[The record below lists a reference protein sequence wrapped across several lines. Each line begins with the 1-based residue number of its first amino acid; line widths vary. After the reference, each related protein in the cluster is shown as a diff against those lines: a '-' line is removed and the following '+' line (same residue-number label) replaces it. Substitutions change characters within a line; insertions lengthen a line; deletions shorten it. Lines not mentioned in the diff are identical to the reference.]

1 MVEMKLRVPDELAQ
15 RIRPMGPWL
24 PAVLELGLL
33 GCRTRA
39 AAAAVEVM
47 ELLAGNPSPQEVL
60 DFHVSDATQERSRR
74 LLALNEA
81 GLLGDDEQRELD
93 ELDQLEHL
101 VVMLKS
107 RVAEDLR
114 QAPDGE

>member
-1 MVEMKLRVPDELAQ
+1 MVEMTLQVPEELAQ
-15 RIRPMGPWL
+15 RIQPMGPWL
-24 PAVLELGLL
+24 PMVLELGLL

-39 AAAAVEVM
+39 AATAVELM
-47 ELLAGNPSPQEVL
+47 EFLAGNPHPEDVTA
-60 DFHVSDATQERSRR
+60 FHVSKAAQERSRR

-81 GLLGDDEQRELD
+81 GLLGEEERR

-107 RVAEDLR
+107 RVAGDVR
-114 QAPDGE
+114 RDADGE